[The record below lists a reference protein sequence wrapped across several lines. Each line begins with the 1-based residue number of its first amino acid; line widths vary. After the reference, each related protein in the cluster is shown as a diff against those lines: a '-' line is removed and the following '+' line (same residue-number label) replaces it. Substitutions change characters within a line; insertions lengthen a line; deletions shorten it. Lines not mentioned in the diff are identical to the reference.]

1 MPSITL
7 NFPNPLNVSPQAS
20 VGDDVY
26 YQTASTTNITK
37 IGECTAIS
45 GTSITCNIDNTTP
58 APANGDFVFFAKN
71 NIINTTGIIGY
82 QAEIEMELPVA
93 SATSKKELFA
103 VNSEVFISS

>member
-7 NFPNPLNVSPQAS
+7 NFSNPLNVSLQ
-20 VGDDVY
+20 
-26 YQTASTTNITK
+26 
-37 IGECTAIS
+37 S
-45 GTSITCNIDNTTP
+45 GNIDNTTP
-58 APANGDFVFFAKN
+58 APVNGDFVFFAKN
-71 NIINTTGIIGY
+71 NVINTTGIIGY